1 MVMNEKLI
9 DIVIRSISKNYS
21 IHIEMC
27 YKGEESYIEDLY
39 FSENDIRRGGLDVS
53 YFIENTLGIDE
64 EENKIIIE
72 KWVNSKVDIDKNK
85 YDINKLWFKTKN
97 MNLSSGLFSG
107 ATFFTGATIVY

>member
-1 MVMNEKLI
+1 MMNEKLI
-9 DIVIRSISKNYS
+9 DIVVRTISKNYS

-27 YKGEESYIEDLY
+27 YKGDESYIEDLY

-53 YFIENTLGIDE
+53 DFISNTLGIDE

-72 KWVNSKVDIDKNK
+72 KWINTKIDLDKNK

-97 MNLSSGLFSG
+97 SFGGGFAYSGV
-107 ATFFTGATIVY
+107 TFFTGGTIVY